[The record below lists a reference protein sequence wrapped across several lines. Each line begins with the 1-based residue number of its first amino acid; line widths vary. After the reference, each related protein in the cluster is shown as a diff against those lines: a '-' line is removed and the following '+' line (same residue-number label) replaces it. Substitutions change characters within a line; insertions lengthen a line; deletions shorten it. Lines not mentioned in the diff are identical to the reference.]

1 MKKLNLELPK
11 YRLQLH
17 FKLVK
22 RRKPLL
28 VEPIL
33 PTKSVVNKKYRK
45 GTFTGRLVR
54 YFADHKRTRGAL
66 AASFVVLTVSASFI
80 PQSITVQA
88 QGSVDPV
95 IQSQTDLVTEKGM
108 QYPVESVRINQ
119 GYSIFHQAVD
129 LGGEIGTPIKPIMPG
144 VVAYA
149 GWDNSGYGN
158 LIVLSHKNGFESYY
172 AHLSKI
178 EVNTGEA
185 VGMNTEIG
193 KIGVTGHS
201 TGPHLHL
208 EIHQN
213 GVPLN
218 PLTVLSR

>member
-17 FKLVK
+17 LKLVK

-28 VEPIL
+28 AEPIL
-33 PTKSVVNKKYRK
+33 PTKSIVNKKYRK
-45 GTFTGRLVR
+45 GTFTGRLAR
-54 YFADHKRTRGAL
+54 YFADHKRTKGAF
-66 AASFVVLTVSASFI
+66 AAAFVVLTVSASFI

-95 IQSQTDLVTEKGM
+95 IQSQTDLLTEKGM

-158 LIVLSHKNGFESYY
+158 LIILSHKNGFESYY

-178 EVNTGEA
+178 EVNTGEV

-213 GVPLN
+213 GTPLN